1 MDVASFLEQCGI
13 GITSG
18 GFLGLIAVGYTLVY
32 GTVGLIHFAH
42 GDVVM
47 LGGCLSL
54 AILSFL
60 VPLPVDPLT
69 GCLVAVLAAA
79 CSGLFCGCLNV
90 CIDQFVYRPL
100 RNAPPLSPLVSTIG
114 VSFVLMNV
122 GLIWIGRLIVHFLR
136 FSWKPHVQLVQ
147 FPLRWLIFWCLL
159 SSCPPFFASTFF
171 FVKPVLEDRCVQL
184 LQSPV

>member
-1 MDVASFLEQCGI
+1 MDVASFLQQCGI

-60 VPLPVDPLT
+60 VPVPVDPLT
-69 GCLVAVLAAA
+69 GCLVVVLAAA
-79 CSGLFCGCLNV
+79 CSGLFCGCLNI

-122 GLIWIGRLIVHFLR
+122 GLIWIGPTDRAFPEIFLECSQAGRGASSSRL
-136 FSWKPHVQLVQ
+136 SWDL
-147 FPLRWLIFWCLL
+147 F
-159 SSCPPFFASTFF
+159 
-171 FVKPVLEDRCVQL
+171 
-184 LQSPV
+184 